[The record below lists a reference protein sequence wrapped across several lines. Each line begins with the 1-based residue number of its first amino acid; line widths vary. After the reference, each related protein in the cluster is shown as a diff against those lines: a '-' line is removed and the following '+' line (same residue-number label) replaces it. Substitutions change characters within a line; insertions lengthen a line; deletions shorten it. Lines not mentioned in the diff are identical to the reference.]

1 MDLYKHDISR
11 QFAVKNQE
19 TFFDRTPAKQDF
31 PAMWVSFL
39 NDQTIISRT
48 DQYFFNSKRNPNI
61 LKYMAKTLNKKKIYY
76 MAYTN
81 VINSDTIHR
90 FVQAIWEFDSQKEA
104 NKYMHDM
111 LNFGKET
118 PNTHVVKLNKI
129 FDGISAL
136 IDPYFA
142 SDAKVY
148 LDKMLSLRQTLKP
161 IERGV
166 IVAAKDLLP
175 ENEAVVFMTC
185 CFKYNATLN
194 DAKRNHRILS
204 TDEYVRM
211 LHFYNKAQALL
222 D

>member
-1 MDLYKHDISR
+1 MNLYKHDISR
-11 QFAVKNQE
+11 QFAVENQE
-19 TFFDRTPAKQDF
+19 IFFDRTSTKQDF
-31 PAMWVSFL
+31 PAMWISFL

-48 DQYFFNSKRNPNI
+48 DQYFFNSKRNPSV
-61 LKYMAKTLNKKKIYY
+61 LQYMAKTLSSKKIYY

-90 FVQAIWEFDSQKEA
+90 FVQAIWEFNSQKEA
-104 NKYMHDM
+104 NSYMRDM
-111 LNFGKET
+111 LNFGKDT

-129 FDGISAL
+129 FDGISTL
-136 IDPYFA
+136 VDPYFA
-142 SDAKVY
+142 SDAKVC

-166 IVAAKDLLP
+166 IVASKDLLP
-175 ENEAVVFMTC
+175 EDEAVVFMTH

-194 DAKRNHRILS
+194 DARRTHRILS
-204 TDEYVRM
+204 TDEYVKM

-222 D
+222 N